1 MKPTNTQV
9 AEDGGPNQP
18 PIDWQAVLAQN
29 QRWLRTVIYA
39 RLGQAD
45 AVDEVLQEV
54 ALAVVR
60 NSAPLRDP
68 AKVAPWLYR
77 LAVTQSLLYRR
88 KLGRRRRLL
97 DRVATRRGD
106 SENDSREADP
116 LEWLLAAERRQLV
129 REALKRLPRRDAE
142 LLLLKYSENW
152 SYHQI
157 ASHLGLTHGAVE
169 SRLHRARAKL
179 REELAAHEAAEVTP

>member
-1 MKPTNTQV
+1 MTPMNTQV
-9 AEDGGPNQP
+9 AEDGDPDQP

-29 QRWLRTVIYA
+29 QRWLRTVVYA
-39 RLGQAD
+39 RLGNAD
-45 AVDEVLQEV
+45 AVDEVLQEI
-54 ALAVVR
+54 ALAVVK
-60 NSAPLRDP
+60 NSAPLRDT

-97 DRVATRRGD
+97 DRVAVRRGN
-106 SENDSREADP
+106 SEEDSREADP
-116 LEWLLAAERRQLV
+116 LEWLLAVERRQLV

-142 LLLLKYSENW
+142 ILLLKYSESW

-157 ASHLGLTHGAVE
+157 AAHLGLTHGAVE

-179 REELAAHEAAEVTP
+179 REELAAHEATEVTP